1 MDHNILLKKINKKLK
16 NNEFTIG
23 SWIQIPSSETTEI
36 MSFSG
41 YDWLAVDMEHGAIG
55 KDQLTQICRSIERGN
70 TLPIVRVSESTAR
83 NCMEVLDYGYKGV
96 ILPNINENFILNEV
110 IDGCLYPPLG
120 KRGVG
125 FSRSNLYG
133 KNINHINSSKLLP
146 LIIAQ
151 IENIKAL
158 NNLEEIC
165 KNKFLS
171 AIFIGPYDLSAS
183 IGKPG
188 NFNDSEYLRVEKE
201 IISISRKFSIPF
213 GKHIT
218 KPNIVDLKKAINK
231 GYQFLA
237 YSTDAYF
244 LHSSSQNP
252 MKHSD

>member
-1 MDHNILLKKINKKLK
+1 MEHKTLLKKINNKLK
-16 NNEFTIG
+16 NNNFTIG
-23 SWIQIPSSETTEI
+23 SWIQIPSSETSEI

-55 KDQLTQICRSIERGN
+55 KEQLTQICRSIEKGN
-70 TLPIVRVSESTAR
+70 TLPLVRVSESSAR
-83 NCMEVLDYGYKGV
+83 NCMEVLDYGYQGV
-96 ILPNINENFILNEV
+96 ILPNINESYKLDEV

-133 KNINHINSSKLLP
+133 KKMKNICTSKPHP

-158 NNLEEIC
+158 NDLEKIC

-218 KPNIVDLKKAINK
+218 RPNIADLKKAINN